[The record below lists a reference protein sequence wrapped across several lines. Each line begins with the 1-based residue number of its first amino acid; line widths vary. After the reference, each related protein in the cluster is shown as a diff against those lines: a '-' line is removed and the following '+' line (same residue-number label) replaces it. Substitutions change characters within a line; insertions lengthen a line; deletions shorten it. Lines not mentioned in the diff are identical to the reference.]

1 MSDASDAPDAPD
13 ARDGPGSPRSPRSP
27 RPLGLWSASALVIGN
42 IIGSGIFLLPAA
54 LAPYGGG
61 STLGWVWSFAGA
73 MLLAVVFAR
82 LAARFPRAGG
92 PYAYT
97 RLAFGGTTGFL
108 MAWSY
113 WISCWAG
120 SAAIAVAVAG
130 SLHALVPAWLD
141 QPWQLAA
148 CALAALWLATAVN
161 LVGLR
166 AAGSAQVTT
175 VVLKVLPLLVIGLA
189 ALPHVDP
196 SRLVPAAVPFGAG
209 GPSWWSVAAATAAL
223 TLWAFQGLECA
234 TIPAD
239 QVTDAQRLVPRATLV
254 GTAVAGLVTILACSA
269 VMGLLPAADL
279 ARSSAPFP
287 DAARVLWG
295 AWAERVFATVAVISC
310 LGALNGWVLVQ
321 GQIPA
326 AAARDGLFPRFFA
339 PTDART
345 DGAAPPRLALVIS
358 SVLATILVVA
368 NYTGSLVAVFT
379 ASILLAT
386 AAALLPYLMSAA
398 ATLWLRAAGRA
409 RFSAATLAVAL
420 GALLFSLW
428 ALWGTGAQALRW
440 FAGLML
446 AGMAIHAARWIARR
460 LGRRQTPG

>member
-1 MSDASDAPDAPD
+1 VSDAS
-13 ARDGPGSPRSPRSP
+13 DGPGSPQAPPP

-73 MLLAVVFAR
+73 MLLAIVFAR

-97 RLAFGGTTGFL
+97 RLAFGDTAGFL

-113 WISCWAG
+113 WIACWAG
-120 SAAIAVAVAG
+120 SAAIAVALAG
-130 SLHALVPAWLD
+130 SVHALVPGWLD

-175 VVLKVLPLLVIGLA
+175 VVLKVLPLLFIGLA
-189 ALPHVDP
+189 ALPHLDP
-196 SRLVPAAVPFGAG
+196 SRLVPAAVPAGAG
-209 GPSWWSVAAATAAL
+209 APSWWSVAAATAAL
-223 TLWAFQGLECA
+223 TLWAFQGLESA

-239 QVTDAQRLVPRATLV
+239 QVTDAQRLVPRATLI
-254 GTAVAGLVTILACSA
+254 GTALAGLVTVLACSA
-269 VMGLLPAADL
+269 VMGLLPAAEL
-279 ARSSAPFP
+279 ARSNAPFS
-287 DAARVLWG
+287 DAARALWG
-295 AWAERVFATVAVISC
+295 AWAERAFATVAVISC

-339 PTDART
+339 PTDG
-345 DGAAPPRLALVIS
+345 DAPPRLALVIS
-358 SVLATILVVA
+358 SVLATVLVVA
-368 NYTGSLVAVFT
+368 SYSGTLVAVFT

-398 ATLWLRAAGRA
+398 AALWLRAAGRA
-409 RFSAATLAVAL
+409 RFSTATLAAAL

-446 AGMAIHAARWIARR
+446 AGMAIHAVRWIARW